1 MDKAAQE
8 LADTEDRLASDLQTL
23 SDVFVGPLR
32 AWAPQVG
39 AELPRLEE
47 TLERLFGPLDE
58 VCASCG
64 EFAAE
69 LREAGSTQT
78 WAECFERHETQLS
91 RSYGAYALGYAR
103 AWADLAEMRT
113 SSIALDAFAKAC
125 ELQPAN
131 QRHLTLASLCI
142 MPVQRPPRYVLL
154 LGELGKR
161 LEKADAD
168 NTNAC
173 RALE

>member
-8 LADTEDRLASDLQTL
+8 LADTEDRLASDLQVL

-32 AWAPQVG
+32 AWAPQVS
-39 AELPRLEE
+39 AELPRLEP

-69 LREAGSTQT
+69 LRRPARRRRGRE
-78 WAECFERHETQLS
+78 FERHETQLA

-103 AWADLAEMRT
+103 AWQELAEMRC
-113 SSIALDAFAKAC
+113 SSAALDAFAKAC

-131 QRHLTLASLCI
+131 QRHLTLASLAI

-154 LGELGKR
+154 LGELSKR
-161 LEKADAD
+161 LEKANEDA
-168 NTNAC
+168 TNAC
-173 RALE
+173 RR

>member
-8 LADTEDRLASDLQTL
+8 LADTEDRLASDLQVL
-23 SDVFVGPLR
+23 SDIFVGPLR
-32 AWAPQVG
+32 AWAPQVS
-39 AELPRLEE
+39 AELPRLEQ

-69 LREAGSTQT
+69 LREAGSAQT
-78 WAECFERHETQLS
+78 WAECFERHETQLA

-131 QRHLTLASLCI
+131 QRHLTLASLAI

-154 LGELGKR
+154 
-161 LEKADAD
+161 
-168 NTNAC
+168 
-173 RALE
+173 